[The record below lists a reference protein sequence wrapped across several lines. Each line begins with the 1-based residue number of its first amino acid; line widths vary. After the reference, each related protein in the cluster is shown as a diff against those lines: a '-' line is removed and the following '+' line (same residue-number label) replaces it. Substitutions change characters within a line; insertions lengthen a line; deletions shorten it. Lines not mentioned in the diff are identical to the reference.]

1 MVLFVQLTS
10 FQALKPSA
18 QLFPQLSKVLKLT
31 PVQEVVFGLALLHS
45 SNPDTQNFASQFVKL
60 KLPDLIR
67 SYIDT
72 GKLFCFNFSLVPQRE
87 TCLIISLCFC
97 NPILSYS
104 DITFFCSVLFKD
116 FCL

>member
-1 MVLFVQLTS
+1 MVVYVVIFSSYCGVCAIDF

-18 QLFPQLSKVLKLT
+18 QLFPQLSRVLKLT

-45 SNPDTQNFASQFVKL
+45 SDPDTQNFASQFVKL

-72 GKLFCFNFSLVPQRE
+72 GKFFSFSQ
-87 TCLIISLCFC
+87 
-97 NPILSYS
+97 
-104 DITFFCSVLFKD
+104 VL
-116 FCL
+116 